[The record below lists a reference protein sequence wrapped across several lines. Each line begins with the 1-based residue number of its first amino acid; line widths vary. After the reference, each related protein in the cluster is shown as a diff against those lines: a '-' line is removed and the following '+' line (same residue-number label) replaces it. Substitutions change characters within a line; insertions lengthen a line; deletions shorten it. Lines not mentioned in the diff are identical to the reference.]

1 MKIYNLFIS
10 HSWTYS
16 DDYERLKSL
25 LENRGYF
32 SFRKYSVESDEP
44 KNNWTEIENNI
55 KWSSIVVVI
64 AGVYASYSPSIKRE
78 IRLAKRHF
86 KPTLAIIPRGSDRS
100 SDLRNECDLVVG
112 WHTESVVSAIRE
124 LA

>member
-1 MKIYNLFIS
+1 MNLFIS
-10 HSWTYS
+10 HSWNYS
-16 DDYERLKSL
+16 DDYLRLKSL

-32 SFRKYSVESDEP
+32 NFRNYSVGSDEP
-44 KNNWTEIENNI
+44 KNNWTEIENSI
-55 KWSSIVVVI
+55 KWSSIVIVI

-78 IRLAKRHF
+78 IRLARRHS

-100 SDLRNECDLVVG
+100 SDLRNECERVAG
-112 WHTESVVSAIRE
+112 WNTESIVSAIRE